1 MISSLFPR
9 YVYNVEVF
17 TILSLAHPSDFPTQC
32 TSFEILFRLF
42 QMARSSENMAILLSI
57 TQHFPLDVFISQSSF
72 ISDQRSESVP
82 IHSRCQ
88 RRSESLQPTKQHPD
102 HKPPALSALRRH
114 FQSGK
119 LARFRLLVDSII
131 FLDHQAGSRQ
141 GNRVFLHRS
150 EALRRRIPRTAAAKH
165 PVGLLP
171 SISSQLGLHSIHRP
185 HRLRLFDS
193 NSIHSDAQHRQRRSS
208 PLFDRR

>member
-1 MISSLFPR
+1 MWR
-9 YVYNVEVF
+9 Y
-17 TILSLAHPSDFPTQC
+17 L
-32 TSFEILFRLF
+32 
-42 QMARSSENMAILLSI
+42 
-57 TQHFPLDVFISQSSF
+57 QSSVSLILQTF
-72 ISDQRSESVP
+72 P
-82 IHSRCQ
+82 HNALPSRFSFVSSKWLGPPRTWRFS
-88 RRSESLQPTKQHPD
+88 RRSPSTSLSMYSSPNLPSFQINAVNQSQFILDARDTLNHYNQQYNTQITSLPLSQHPD

-131 FLDHQAGSRQ
+131 RFDPQAGSRQ

-150 EALRRRIPRTAAAKH
+150 EAFRGRIPRTAAAKH

-171 SISSQLGLHSIHRP
+171 SISTQLGLHSIHRP
-185 HRLRLFDS
+185 HRPRLLDS

-208 PLFDRR
+208 PLSDCR